1 MKRYK
6 IIFKGRVQ
14 GVGFRYQVKALA
26 DRIGITGSIK
36 NLYDQS
42 VEAFIQGEKE
52 EILEFFK
59 GLENINFARIEDKY
73 IEELL
78 IIDDESGFQIVY

>member
-1 MKRYK
+1 MKRYQ

-26 DRIGITGSIK
+26 DRIGLTGTVR

-42 VEAFIQGEKE
+42 VEVYIQGE
-52 EILEFFK
+52 EIKIMDFFK
-59 GLENINFARIEDKY
+59 GLENINFARIDEKI
-73 IEELL
+73 IEELAL
-78 IIDDESGFQIVY
+78 IDDENDFQIVY

>member
-26 DRIGITGSIK
+26 DKIELTGSVK

-42 VEAFIQGEKE
+42 VEAFIQGEEE

-59 GLENINFARIEDKY
+59 GLENINFARIDDKY
-73 IEELL
+73 IEKHS
-78 IIDDESGFQIVY
+78 IVDDENDFQIVY

>member
-14 GVGFRYQVKALA
+14 GVGFRYQIKALA
-26 DRIGITGSIK
+26 DRIGLTGSVR

-42 VEAFIQGEKE
+42 VEVYIQGEEKE
-52 EILEFFK
+52 FLDFFK
-59 GLENINFARIEDKY
+59 GLDNISFARIDDKY
-73 IEELL
+73 IEEHTLK
-78 IIDDESGFQIVY
+78 DCENDFQIVY

>member
-26 DRIGITGSIK
+26 DRIGLTGSVR

-42 VEAFIQGEKE
+42 VEAFVQGDEG

-59 GLENINFARIEDKY
+59 GLENINFARIDDKY
-73 IEELL
+73 IEEHS
-78 IIDDESGFQIVY
+78 ITYDENGFQIVY

>member
-14 GVGFRYQVKALA
+14 GVGFRYQVKALS

-52 EILEFFK
+52 EILELFK

>member
-1 MKRYK
+1 MKRYQ

-26 DRIGITGSIK
+26 DRIGLTGTVR

-42 VEAFIQGEKE
+42 VEVYIQGEENK
-52 EILEFFK
+52 ILEFFK
-59 GLENINFARIEDKY
+59 GLENINFARIDEKI
-73 IEELL
+73 IEELAL
-78 IIDDESGFQIVY
+78 IDDENDFQIV

>member
-26 DRIGITGSIK
+26 DRIGLTGSVR

-42 VEAFIQGEKE
+42 VEAFIQGDEG

-59 GLENINFARIEDKY
+59 GLENINFARIDDKY
-73 IEELL
+73 IEEHS
-78 IIDDESGFQIVY
+78 ITDDENGFQIFY

>member
-1 MKRYK
+1 MKRYQ
-6 IIFKGRVQ
+6 IIFKGKVQ

-26 DRIGITGSIK
+26 DRIGLTGSVR

-42 VEAFIQGEKE
+42 VEAYIQGEEK

-59 GLENINFARIEDKY
+59 GLESIHFARIDDKY
-73 IEELL
+73 IEELAVL
-78 IIDDESGFQIVY
+78 DDEKDFQIVY